1 MSKNTD
7 DLKISDIMKPVTQS
21 IPESMPVDQ
30 ISKMDWIARD
40 GVGLVVNAKGELT
53 GALREKEVLLAMVHG
68 RNSDS
73 AASIMIP
80 VSETISPQAS
90 HHEASKLLLR
100 SHQRFLPVVDGK
112 RPVGIVWTDSSLSA
126 MTTAYRAKYDE
137 WMDALAKIKYRDE
150 FLGILVHDLRSPLSS
165 ITACCDLIKMNEEA
179 MPPAHRDLMAT
190 IKRNAFRCINLAQDL
205 LEFGK
210 LNSGMNVQLDFVE
223 IHTVLDEIVKNLDL
237 IGRQKYGI
245 TLQTDWCGMIGA
257 QIDRSRFTQIIDN
270 LVNNAFKVTP
280 RGKSVTI
287 KTELVDDF
295 KRNNKSIKI
304 RVIDEGPGI
313 PRDKVNTIF
322 DKYTQLDTPQQ
333 GGKEQGV
340 GLGLSIVAQFVRLHN
355 GQIFVDGGGEGTGHG
370 AIFTVQLPNA
380 SILKPESV
388 KDKNTGKFKILV
400 VDDDPDI
407 RDTIVDALK
416 PLAAE
421 IRVASDGLEGY
432 AVFVSWDPDLVLSD
446 VKMPEKTGIEL
457 LHDIKHSSPGT
468 PVVLLSGALEDFGD
482 GDVQTSLKPEAY
494 LPKPFKSQELLALV
508 NSIMK
513 SEVKA

>member
-1 MSKNTD
+1 MPNTND
-7 DLKISDIMKPVTQS
+7 DLKISDIMKPVTQT
-21 IPESMPVDQ
+21 IPESATAEQ
-30 ISKMDWIARD
+30 ISKFDWIARD
-40 GVGLVVNAKGELT
+40 GVGLVVNAAGELI
-53 GALREKEVLLAMVHG
+53 GAIREKEALLALTH
-68 RNSDS
+68 SHES
-73 AASIMIP
+73 KIASSIMIP
-80 VSETISPQAS
+80 VSATISPQVS
-90 HHEASKLLLR
+90 HHEATKLLLQ
-100 SHQRFLPVVDGK
+100 SQQRFIPVVDGK
-112 RPVGIVWTDSSLSA
+112 RPVGIVWTDSSLNA
-126 MTTAYRAKYDE
+126 MTIAYRAKFDE
-137 WMDALAKIKYRDE
+137 WMDALAKINYRDE

-165 ITACCDLIKMNEEA
+165 ITACCDLIKMNDEA
-179 MPPAHRDLMAT
+179 LPPAHRDLIAT
-190 IKRNAFRCINLAQDL
+190 IKRNAFRCIDLAQDL

-223 IHTVLDEIVKNLDL
+223 IHTVLDEIVKNLDI
-237 IGRQKYGI
+237 IGRQKYGV
-245 TLQTDWCGMIGA
+245 TLKTEWCGMIGA

-295 KRNNKSIKI
+295 RRNNKSIKI

-313 PRDKVNTIF
+313 PREKVNTIF

-355 GQIFVDGGGEGTGHG
+355 GQIYVDGGGEGTGHG

-380 SILKPESV
+380 TILKPQSV
-388 KDKNTGKFKILV
+388 KEPESGKFKILV

-407 RDTIVDALK
+407 RETILDALK
-416 PLAAE
+416 PIDAE
-421 IRVASDGLEGY
+421 IRTASDGLEGY
-432 AVFVSWDPDLVLSD
+432 AVFISWDPDLVLSD

-457 LHDIKHSSPGT
+457 LHDIKHASPGT

-482 GDVQTSLKPEAY
+482 GDVQSSLKPEAY
-494 LPKPFKSQELLALV
+494 LPKPFKSQELVALV
-508 NSIMK
+508 NGIIK
-513 SEVKA
+513 SAVKI